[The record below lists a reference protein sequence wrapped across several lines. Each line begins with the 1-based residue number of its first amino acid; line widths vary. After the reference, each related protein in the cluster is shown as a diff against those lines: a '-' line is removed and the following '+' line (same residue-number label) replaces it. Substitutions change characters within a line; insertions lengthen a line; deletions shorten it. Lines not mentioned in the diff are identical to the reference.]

1 MRHLGSCLGRSGVPG
16 LGAVCL
22 IVCLALLP
30 LRTSAAPLLIMGDS
44 ISAGYGLSTEE
55 AWVSLL
61 QERLAQQDDDQLADV
76 EVVNASIS
84 GETTSG
90 GLNRLPELLERY
102 QPAWVIIELGGNDGL
117 RGTPLNVV
125 KSNLSRMVQLSQ
137 SAGARVMLLGMR
149 IPPNYGPRYTEAFY
163 QLFADVAAEYGTV
176 YHPFFLEGVGGVRQ
190 LMQSDGIHPN
200 QQAQLKLLDNIWP
213 DLRTLLQ
220 TAPAG

>member
-1 MRHLGSCLGRSGVPG
+1 M
-16 LGAVCL
+16 CL
-22 IVCLALLP
+22 ILSLALWP
-30 LRTSAAPLLIMGDS
+30 GRVSAAPLLIMGDS

-61 QERLAQQDDDQLADV
+61 QQRLAQQDDEQLADV

-90 GLNRLPELLERY
+90 GVNRLPGLLERY

-125 KSNLSRMVQLSQ
+125 QANLSRMVQLSQ
-137 SAGARVMLLGMR
+137 EAGARVLLLGMR

-163 QLFADVAAEYGTV
+163 QIFADVAAQYATL
-176 YHPFFLEGVGGVRQ
+176 YYPFFLEGVGGIRQ
-190 LMQSDGIHPN
+190 FMQSDGIHPN

-213 DLRTLLQ
+213 DLQKLLQ
-220 TAPAG
+220 DPPAG